1 MAIATAAHD
10 EVLTLRTLL
19 QDKPWNMPLKRR
31 EIVSAIVRFEFDDI
45 AEASDHFK
53 PMVRELAYDC
63 GELAIVTY
71 LQARAYNKALAL
83 LPFVVTG
90 NFHHRSIAYNAAK
103 GDLAPGDLA
112 GRRVGV
118 RTYSQTTGVWVR
130 GILQHEY
137 GIELD
142 KVIWVTFD
150 DSHLAEYRDPPNCE
164 RAPKGKRLTDM
175 LLTGEVDA
183 AILGANMP
191 QDPRIRPLIPDADAA
206 ALAWSKKYRI
216 TPINHMFVVKEALCR
231 ARPDAVRE
239 IWRMLEAT
247 RATGQQSAANLA
259 PSGIEANRR
268 SLEFVIDYAIEQK
281 LIPRRFGIDEL
292 FDDTTRVLGRW
303 GGDPRRPTFLG

>member
-1 MAIATAAHD
+1 MAIATPARHD
-10 EVLTLRTLL
+10 VLTLRTLL

-71 LQARAYNKALAL
+71 LQARAYNKALTL

-103 GDLAPGDLA
+103 GDLAPKDLA

-137 GIELD
+137 GVELD
-142 KVIWVTFD
+142 KVTWVTFD
-150 DSHLAEYRDPPNCE
+150 DSHLAEYRDLPNCE
-164 RAPKGKRLTDM
+164 RAPKGKRLADM
-175 LLTGEVDA
+175 LLAGEVDA
-183 AILGANMP
+183 AILGANTL
-191 QDPRIRPLIPDADAA
+191 QDPLIKPLIPDADAA

-216 TPINHMFVVKEALCR
+216 TPINHMFVVTEALCR

-239 IWRMLEAT
+239 VWRMLEAA
-247 RATGQQSAANLA
+247 RVTGPQPAANLA

-268 SLEFVIDYAIEQK
+268 PLEFVIDYAFEQK
-281 LIPRRFGIDEL
+281 LIPRRVGVDEL
-292 FDDTTRVLGRW
+292 FDETTRVLGR
-303 GGDPRRPTFLG
+303 

>member
-1 MAIATAAHD
+1 MAIATAAGHD
-10 EVLTLRTLL
+10 ALTLRTLL

-31 EIVSAIVRFEFDDI
+31 EIASAIVRFEFDDI

-71 LQARAYNKALAL
+71 LQARAYNKALSL

-90 NFHHRSIAYNAAK
+90 NFHHRSIAYNAAE

-137 GIELD
+137 GVELD
-142 KVIWVTFD
+142 KVTWVTFD

-164 RAPKGKRLTDM
+164 RAPKGKRLADM
-175 LLTGEVDA
+175 ILTGEVDA
-183 AILGANMP
+183 AILGANLP
-191 QDPRIRPLIPDADAA
+191 QDPRIKPLIPDADAA
-206 ALAWSKKYRI
+206 ALAWSEKYRI
-216 TPINHMFVVKEALCR
+216 TPVNHMFVVKEALCR

-239 IWRMLEAT
+239 MWRMLKAT
-247 RATGQQSAANLA
+247 RATVAQSAANLA

-268 SLEFVIDYAIEQK
+268 SLEFVIDYAFEQK
-281 LIPRRFGIDEL
+281 LIPRRFGVDEL
-292 FDDTTRVLGRW
+292 FDDTTRVLGR
-303 GGDPRRPTFLG
+303 